1 MTIPHTLA
9 GLVPWVI
16 TNGYWLFF
24 IAAVIEGS
32 LVTTAAGVAAGLG
45 YFSLPLVMLISVAGD
60 LVGDLVYYFIGRSSQ
75 TILHSRF
82 FRFFGMT
89 PERVEDLE
97 RLIHTHTGK
106 SLILIKLS
114 PLIGPPG
121 LITVG
126 AVRVPFLKF
135 LKITL
140 AITAT
145 KAIFFG
151 LLGFVSVKSYLG
163 ISKFFSHGSYV
174 IGAIVLMIAIVHLL
188 YRRYTKRLAVT
199 LEKE

>member
-9 GLVPWVI
+9 GLVPWI
-16 TNGYWLFF
+16 IANGYWLFF

-45 YFSLPLVMLISVAGD
+45 YFNLPLVILISIAGD
-60 LVGDLVYYFIGRSSQ
+60 LVGDLTYYFIGRSSQ
-75 TILHSRF
+75 KILHSKF

-97 RLIHTHTGK
+97 RLIHAHTGK

-126 AVRVPFLKF
+126 AVRVPLRKF
-135 LKITL
+135 FKITL
-140 AITAT
+140 AITAV
-145 KAIFFG
+145 KAVVFG
-151 LLGFVSVKSYLG
+151 LLGFVSAKSYLG
-163 ISKFFSHGSYV
+163 ISKFFNHGAYV
-174 IGAIVLMIAIVHLL
+174 IGVIVIVIVTVHIL
-188 YRRYTKRLAVT
+188 YRRFTKRLADR
-199 LEKE
+199 LQQ